1 MWLVYKKELL
11 EILRD
16 KKTLIFSILL
26 PTLIFPVLFFA
37 IGKFTAS
44 KTEEAENKEIKVAFV
59 NGVMLPGFADLFTR
73 EKGFIKVELESD
85 DYKSAILDKK
95 VDYIFEVPGGVALPS
110 DSQKQEVLKVYSKES
125 TRLDRIM
132 GQRVDDVVD
141 AFNNTQRM
149 ELGRKFNLTTDNV
162 KAFNKP
168 ILIEENN
175 FASEREKT
183 GEFAGPMLAY
193 LLIALAVSGA
203 MYPALE
209 LGVGEKE
216 RGTLETLLLT
226 PMSKGQIVMAK
237 FGVIFTASFF
247 TVVVT
252 LVSYL
257 FWVWIFSFAFEPS
270 GVAADADSL
279 TGKQSGGG
287 LDFLSNISSLDLL
300 LVAVLLVPLTSI
312 FASIMLSAS
321 IYAKNMKEAQAYM
334 SPIFM
339 IGFMPVIVAFVPGME
354 LNMKTAMIPV
364 TNVALAMKDLIK
376 GTVDYGLITILLIST
391 AVLAGGLLYWTTV
404 FFKKEKVL
412 FRS

>member
-26 PTLIFPVLFFA
+26 PTIIFPVLFFG
-37 IGKFTAS
+37 IGKFTQS
-44 KTEEAENKEIKVAFV
+44 KTEEAETKELKIAFI
-59 NGVMLPGFADLFTR
+59 NGDTFEGLTDLFTA
-73 EKGFIKVELESD
+73 EKYFKKVTIESS
-85 DYKSAILDKK
+85 DYKNEILDDN
-95 VDYIFEVPGGVALPS
+95 VDFIIEVPETASMPS
-110 DSQKQEVLKVYSKES
+110 ASSKQETINLYFKGSSK
-125 TRLDRIM
+125 LDNIS
-132 GQRVDDVVD
+132 GNRVKDIIELY
-141 AFNNTQRM
+141 NNTQRLA
-149 ELGRKFNLTTDNV
+149 LGEKFNLTTDNV
-162 KAFNKP
+162 KAFNTP
-168 ILIEENN
+168 ISIENKN
-175 FASEREKT
+175 FASERERM
-183 GEFAGPMLAY
+183 GEFAGPLIAY
-193 LLIALAVSGA
+193 ILIALAVSGA

-226 PMSKGQIVMAK
+226 PMSKGRIVLAK
-237 FGVIFTASFF
+237 FAVIFTASFF
-247 TVVVT
+247 TVIVT
-252 LVSYL
+252 LLSY
-257 FWVWIFSFAFEPS
+257 FIWTYIFTM
-270 GVAADADSL
+270 G
-279 TGKQSGGG
+279 GKMGG
-287 LDFLSNISSLDLL
+287 LDFLSNISGLDLL

-339 IGFMPVIVAFVPGME
+339 LGFMPVIVAFVPGME
-354 LNMKTAMIPV
+354 LDVKTAMIPI

-376 GTVDYGLITILLIST
+376 GTVDYGMIGILLIST
-391 AVLAGGLLYWTTV
+391 IVIAGGLLYFTTQ

>member
-26 PTLIFPVLFFA
+26 PTIIFPVLFFG
-37 IGKFTAS
+37 IGKFTQS
-44 KTEEAENKEIKVAFV
+44 KTEEAETKELKVAFV
-59 NGVMLPGFADLFTR
+59 NASAFEGFSSLFTA
-73 EKGFIKVELESD
+73 EKHFKKVELNSS
-85 DYKSAILDKK
+85 DYKTEILEDN
-95 VDYIFEVPGGVALPS
+95 VDFIVEIPEGSALPS
-110 DSQKQEVLKVYSKES
+110 ESRKQEVINLYYKGSSK
-125 TRLDRIM
+125 LDNISS
-132 GQRVDDVVD
+132 QRVKDIIE
-141 AFNNTQRM
+141 AYNNTERLA
-149 ELGRKFNLTTDNV
+149 LGARFNLSTDNI

-168 ILIEENN
+168 IAVENQN
-175 FASEREKT
+175 FASERERM
-183 GEFAGPMLAY
+183 GEFVGPLIAY
-193 LLIALAVSGA
+193 ILIALAVSGA

-226 PMSKGQIVMAK
+226 PMTKGKIVMAK

-247 TVVVT
+247 TVIVT
-252 LVSYL
+252 LLSY
-257 FWVWIFSFAFEPS
+257 FVWTYIFTM
-270 GVAADADSL
+270 G
-279 TGKQSGGG
+279 GKMGG
-287 LDFLSNISSLDLL
+287 LDFLSNISGLDLL

-354 LNMKTAMIPV
+354 LNVQTAMIPI
-364 TNVALAMKDLIK
+364 TNVALAMKDLVK
-376 GTVDYGLITILLIST
+376 GTVDYGMIMVLLAST
-391 AVLAGGLLYWTTV
+391 VVIAGALLYFTTQ

>member
-26 PTLIFPVLFFA
+26 PTIIFPVLFF
-37 IGKFTAS
+37 GLFSFVES
-44 KTEEAENKEIKVAFV
+44 KEDESKVKELSIAFV
-59 NGVMLPGFADLFTR
+59 NIGEFSELESLFSPD
-73 EKGFIKVELESD
+73 KNFKKVTLESD
-85 DYKSAILDKK
+85 DY
-95 VDYIFEVPGGVALPS
+95 E
-110 DSQKQEVLKVYSKES
+110 QEVLNDNVDFILEVPES
-125 TRLDRIM
+125 TTLPAVSSKQEIINLYYKGSSSLDNISFS
-132 GQRVDDVVD
+132 RVRDVID
-141 AFNNTQRM
+141 AFNTTQRV
-149 ELGRKFNLTTDNV
+149 ELGKRFDLSTDNV

-168 ILIEENN
+168 VEIERKN
-175 FASEREKT
+175 FASERERV
-183 GEFAGPMLAY
+183 GEIAGP
-193 LLIALAVSGA
+193 LIAYILIVLAISGA

-209 LGVGEKE
+209 IGVGEKE

-226 PMSKGQIVMAK
+226 PMTKGKIVLAK
-237 FGVIFTASFF
+237 FAVIFTASFF

-252 LVSYL
+252 LLSYL
-257 FWVWIFSFAFEPS
+257 FWTYIFSQA
-270 GVAADADSL
+270 GVGPAENPASV
-279 TGKQSGGG
+279 TGKETSS
-287 LDFLSNISSLDLL
+287 LDFLSNISGLDIL

-354 LNMKTAMIPV
+354 LNVKTAMIPI
-364 TNVALAMKDLIK
+364 TNVALAMKDLVK
-376 GTVDYGLITILLIST
+376 GTVDYGMIMVLLAST
-391 AVLAGGLLYWTTV
+391 VVIAGALLYFTTQ

>member
-26 PTLIFPVLFFA
+26 PTIIFPVLFFG
-37 IGKFTAS
+37 IGKFTQS
-44 KTEEAENKEIKVAFV
+44 KTEEAETKELKIAFI
-59 NGVMLPGFADLFTR
+59 NGDTFEGLTDLFTA
-73 EKGFIKVELESD
+73 EKYFKKVTIESS
-85 DYKSAILDKK
+85 DYKNEILDDN
-95 VDYIFEVPGGVALPS
+95 VDFIIEVPETASMPS
-110 DSQKQEVLKVYSKES
+110 SSTKQEMINLYFKGSSK
-125 TRLDRIM
+125 LDNISSK
-132 GQRVDDVVD
+132 RVKDIIELY
-141 AFNNTQRM
+141 NNTQRLA
-149 ELGRKFNLTTDNV
+149 LGEKFNLTTDNV
-162 KAFNKP
+162 KAFNTP
-168 ILIEENN
+168 ISIENKN
-175 FASEREKT
+175 FASERERM
-183 GEFAGPMLAY
+183 GEFAGPLIAY
-193 LLIALAVSGA
+193 ILIALAVSGA

-226 PMSKGQIVMAK
+226 PMSKGRIVLAK
-237 FGVIFTASFF
+237 FAVIFTASFF
-247 TVVVT
+247 TVIVT
-252 LVSYL
+252 LLSY
-257 FWVWIFSFAFEPS
+257 FIWTYIFTM
-270 GVAADADSL
+270 G
-279 TGKQSGGG
+279 GKMGG
-287 LDFLSNISSLDLL
+287 LDFLSNISGLDLL

-339 IGFMPVIVAFVPGME
+339 LGFMPVIVAFVPGME
-354 LNMKTAMIPV
+354 LDVKTAMIPI

-376 GTVDYGLITILLIST
+376 GTVDYGMIGVLLAST
-391 AVLAGGLLYWTTV
+391 VVIAGGLLYFTTQ

>member
-26 PTLIFPVLFFA
+26 PTIIFPVLFFG
-37 IGKFTAS
+37 IGKFTQS
-44 KTEEAENKEIKVAFV
+44 KTEEAETKELKVAFV
-59 NGVMLPGFADLFTR
+59 NANAFEGLSTLFTA
-73 EKGFIKVELESD
+73 EKHFKKVTIESD
-85 DYKSAILDKK
+85 DYKAEILEDN
-95 VDYIFEVPGGVALPS
+95 VDFIIEIPEGTSLPS
-110 DSQKQEVLKVYSKES
+110 SSRKQEVINLYYKGSSK
-125 TRLDRIM
+125 LDNISSK
-132 GQRVDDVVD
+132 RVKDIIE
-141 AFNNTQRM
+141 AYNNTERLA
-149 ELGRKFNLTTDNV
+149 LGARFNLSKDNI

-168 ILIEENN
+168 IAVENQN
-175 FASEREKT
+175 FASERERM
-183 GEFAGPMLAY
+183 GEFAGPLIAY
-193 LLIALAVSGA
+193 ILIALAVSGA

-226 PMSKGQIVMAK
+226 PMTKGKIVMAK

-247 TVVVT
+247 TVIVT
-252 LVSYL
+252 LLSY
-257 FWVWIFSFAFEPS
+257 FIWTYIFTM
-270 GVAADADSL
+270 G
-279 TGKQSGGG
+279 GKMGG
-287 LDFLSNISSLDLL
+287 LDFLSNISGLDLL

-339 IGFMPVIVAFVPGME
+339 LGFMPVIVAFVPGME
-354 LNMKTAMIPV
+354 LDVKTAMIPI
-364 TNVALAMKDLIK
+364 TNVALAMKDLVK
-376 GTVDYGLITILLIST
+376 GTVDYTMIMVLLGST
-391 AVLAGGLLYWTTV
+391 VVIAGALLYFTTQ

>member
-1 MWLVYKKELL
+1 M
-11 EILRD
+11 
-16 KKTLIFSILL
+16 
-26 PTLIFPVLFFA
+26 
-37 IGKFTAS
+37 
-44 KTEEAENKEIKVAFV
+44 AFV
-59 NGVMLPGFADLFTR
+59 NSITLPGFEDLFTR

-85 DYKSAILDKK
+85 DYKAAILDKK
-95 VDYIFEVPGGVALPS
+95 VDYIFHVPAGVSLPAES
-110 DSQKQEVLKVYSKES
+110 RKQEVLKVYSKES
-125 TRLDRIM
+125 TRLDNIL
-132 GQRVDDVVD
+132 GKRVDDVVD

-149 ELGRKFNLTTDNV
+149 ELGRNFDLTTDNV

-175 FASEREKT
+175 FASQREKT
-183 GEFAGPMLAY
+183 GEFAGPLLAY

-252 LVSYL
+252 LLSYL
-257 FWVWIFSFAFEPS
+257 FWVWIFSFFAMDS
-270 GVAADADSL
+270 SVAADPDSL

-354 LNMKTAMIPV
+354 LNVKTAMIPV

>member
-26 PTLIFPVLFFA
+26 PTIIFPVLFF
-37 IGKFTAS
+37 GLFSFVES
-44 KTEEAENKEIKVAFV
+44 KEDESKVKELSIAFV
-59 NGVMLPGFADLFTR
+59 NIGEFSELESLFSPD
-73 EKGFIKVELESD
+73 KNFKKVTLESD
-85 DYKSAILDKK
+85 DY
-95 VDYIFEVPGGVALPS
+95 E
-110 DSQKQEVLKVYSKES
+110 QEVLNDNVDFILEVPES
-125 TRLDRIM
+125 TTLPAVSSKQEIINLYYKGSSSLDNISFS
-132 GQRVDDVVD
+132 RVRDVID
-141 AFNNTQRM
+141 AFNTTQRV
-149 ELGRKFNLTTDNV
+149 ELGKRFDLSTDNV

-168 ILIEENN
+168 VEIERKN
-175 FASEREKT
+175 FASERERV
-183 GEFAGPMLAY
+183 GEIAGP
-193 LLIALAVSGA
+193 LIAYILIVLAISGA

-209 LGVGEKE
+209 IGVGEKE

-226 PMSKGQIVMAK
+226 PMTKGKIVLAK
-237 FGVIFTASFF
+237 FAVIFTASFF

-252 LVSYL
+252 LLSYL
-257 FWVWIFSFAFEPS
+257 FWTYIFSQA
-270 GVAADADSL
+270 GVGPAENPASV
-279 TGKQSGGG
+279 TGKETSS
-287 LDFLSNISSLDLL
+287 LDFLSNISGLDIL

-354 LNMKTAMIPV
+354 LNVKTAMIPI
-364 TNVALAMKDLIK
+364 TNVALAMKDLVK
-376 GTVDYGLITILLIST
+376 GTVDYGMIMVLLAST
-391 AVLAGGLLYWTTV
+391 VVIAGALLYFTAQ

>member
-26 PTLIFPVLFFA
+26 PTIIFPVLFFG
-37 IGKFTAS
+37 IGKFTQS
-44 KTEEAENKEIKVAFV
+44 KTEEAEIKELKIAFI
-59 NGVMLPGFADLFTR
+59 NGDTFEGLSDLFTA
-73 EKGFIKVELESD
+73 EKHF
-85 DYKSAILDKK
+85 KK
-95 VDYIFEVPGGVALPS
+95 VDIESNNYKKEILNDKVDFIIEVPEDSAMPS
-110 DSQKQEVLKVYSKES
+110 TSRKQESINLYYKGASK
-125 TRLDRIM
+125 LDNISNK
-132 GQRVDDVVD
+132 RVKDIIE
-141 AFNNTQRM
+141 AYNNTERLA
-149 ELGRKFNLTTDNV
+149 LGERFNLSTDNV
-162 KAFNKP
+162 KAFNTP
-168 ILIEENN
+168 IAVENKN
-175 FASEREKT
+175 FASERERI
-183 GEFAGPMLAY
+183 GEFAGPLIAY
-193 LLIALAVSGA
+193 ILIALAVSGA

-226 PMSKGQIVMAK
+226 PMTKGKIVLAK

-247 TVVVT
+247 TVIVT
-252 LVSYL
+252 LLSY
-257 FWVWIFSFAFEPS
+257 FVWTWIFTM
-270 GVAADADSL
+270 G
-279 TGKQSGGG
+279 GKMSG
-287 LDFLSNISSLDLL
+287 LDFLSNISGLDLL

-339 IGFMPVIVAFVPGME
+339 LGFMPVIVAFVPGME
-354 LNMKTAMIPV
+354 LNVKTAMIPI
-364 TNVALAMKDLIK
+364 TNVALAMKDLVK
-376 GTVDYGLITILLIST
+376 GTVDYSMIMVLLAST
-391 AVLAGGLLYWTTV
+391 VVIAGGLLYFTTQ

>member
-26 PTLIFPVLFFA
+26 PTVIFPVLFFG
-37 IGKFTAS
+37 IGAFVDS
-44 KTEEAENKEIKVAFV
+44 KETEAKNKEIKVTFI
-59 NGVMLPGFADLFTR
+59 NGDTFEGFTELFTA
-73 EKGFIKVELESD
+73 EKLFKKVTIESK
-85 DYKSAILDKK
+85 DYKEEILNNNTDF
-95 VDYIFEVPGGVALPS
+95 IIEIPEGASMPS
-110 DSQKQEVLKVYSKES
+110 DSSRQEVINLYYKGSSK
-125 TRLDRIM
+125 LDNISR
-132 GQRVDDVVD
+132 GRVNDVIELY
-141 AFNNTQRM
+141 NNTQRLA
-149 ELGRKFNLTTDNV
+149 LGDKFNLSTDNV
-162 KAFNKP
+162 KAFNNP
-168 ILIEENN
+168 IDVENKN
-175 FASEREKT
+175 FASERERL
-183 GEFAGPMLAY
+183 GEFAGPLIAY
-193 LLIALAVSGA
+193 ILIALAVSGA

-226 PMSKGQIVMAK
+226 PMSKGRIVLAK
-237 FGVIFTASFF
+237 FAVIFTASFF

-252 LVSYL
+252 LLSY
-257 FWVWIFSFAFEPS
+257 FIWTYIFTLWFNM
-270 GVAADADSL
+270 
-279 TGKQSGGG
+279 GG
-287 LDFLSNISSLDLL
+287 LGFLSNISGLDLL

-339 IGFMPVIVAFVPGME
+339 LGFMPVIVAFVPGME
-354 LNMKTAMIPV
+354 LNVKTAMIPI

-376 GTVDYGLITILLIST
+376 GTVDYGMIGVLLAST
-391 AVLAGGLLYWTTV
+391 LVIAGAMLYFTTQ

>member
-26 PTLIFPVLFFA
+26 PTIIFPVLFFGV
-37 IGKFTAS
+37 GKFTQS
-44 KTEEAENKEIKVAFV
+44 KTEEAENKEISIAFV
-59 NGVMLPGFADLFTR
+59 NSEILTGLEDLFTV
-73 EKGFIKVELESD
+73 EKGFKKVELKGENFEQ
-85 DYKSAILDKK
+85 AILDKEAE
-95 VDYIFEVPGGVALPS
+95 YILEVPQSSSIPS
-110 DSQKQEVLKVYSKES
+110 QSTKQEMINLYYKGSSKLDNISSGRVKEIIEGYNNS
-125 TRLDRIM
+125 QRL
-132 GQRVDDVVD
+132 
-141 AFNNTQRM
+141 A
-149 ELGRKFNLTTDNV
+149 LGERFGLSTDNV

-168 ILIEENN
+168 IVVENQN
-175 FASEREKT
+175 FASDRERM
-183 GEFAGPMLAY
+183 GEFVGPLIAY
-193 LLIALAVSGA
+193 ILIALAVSGA

-226 PMSKGQIVMAK
+226 PMTKGKIVLAK

-247 TVVVT
+247 TVIVT
-252 LVSYL
+252 LLSY
-257 FWVWIFSFAFEPS
+257 FVWTYIFTM
-270 GVAADADSL
+270 G
-279 TGKQSGGG
+279 GKMGG
-287 LDFLSNISSLDLL
+287 LDFLSNISGFDLL

-339 IGFMPVIVAFVPGME
+339 LGFMPVIVAFVPGME
-354 LNMKTAMIPV
+354 LNVKTAMIPI
-364 TNVALAMKDLIK
+364 TNVALAMKDLVK
-376 GTVDYGLITILLIST
+376 GTVDYNMITVLLLST
-391 AVLAGGLLYWTTV
+391 LAIAGAMLYFTTQ

>member
-59 NGVMLPGFADLFTR
+59 NSITLPGFEDLFTR

-85 DYKSAILDKK
+85 DYKAAILDKK
-95 VDYIFEVPGGVALPS
+95 VDYIFHVPAGVSLPAES
-110 DSQKQEVLKVYSKES
+110 RKQEVLKVYSKES
-125 TRLDRIM
+125 TRLDNIL
-132 GQRVDDVVD
+132 GKRVDDVVD

-149 ELGRKFNLTTDNV
+149 ELGRNFDLTTDNV

-175 FASEREKT
+175 FASQREKT
-183 GEFAGPMLAY
+183 GEFAGPLLAY

-252 LVSYL
+252 LLSYL
-257 FWVWIFSFAFEPS
+257 FWVWI
-270 GVAADADSL
+270 
-279 TGKQSGGG
+279 
-287 LDFLSNISSLDLL
+287 
-300 LVAVLLVPLTSI
+300 
-312 FASIMLSAS
+312 
-321 IYAKNMKEAQAYM
+321 
-334 SPIFM
+334 
-339 IGFMPVIVAFVPGME
+339 
-354 LNMKTAMIPV
+354 
-364 TNVALAMKDLIK
+364 
-376 GTVDYGLITILLIST
+376 
-391 AVLAGGLLYWTTV
+391 
-404 FFKKEKVL
+404 
-412 FRS
+412 